1 MSWSDCL
8 LNPVSCVVS
17 DVGNSA
23 ANSVWES
30 FLKWTAN
37 GLGDLAATV
46 FQTFSSST
54 TPRFDQDWW
63 QTNLSLIVTISLPIL
78 VILFVLQCIS
88 AMIHREPGR
97 LGRALVGALI
107 GTAGV
112 PLAVAVISTC
122 GSAVDE
128 ISLAILGNRA
138 TADGMKRL
146 TDISSLLTAASLGGF
161 LLLAVLLA
169 LLSLF
174 ALYFVLLFIEVAL
187 VAFVVFAPL
196 AMASWTWSATR
207 HWLRRWIEVI
217 GALLFAKIP
226 MAVVFALGLSATG
239 AADQG
244 NNPANLSTF
253 LAGVLL
259 VAMAAFAPAAT
270 FSFIH
275 WAGDQ
280 GHSAARAIRQGS
292 VGTAAAKEGVEKA
305 QHLGAEHFGG
315 SDGKDESP
323 VVGNDADRIDNDEAI
338 IDRAETDASN
348 PPRTPPDRGSADTD
362 APTSETAPD
371 VAQQTPAPTPPPTG
385 GGEGA
390 TAIAVSTSEVSV
402 DTAPPTGDSSPSAPP
417 DDSTSDSRED
427 RG

>member
-17 DVGNSA
+17 DVGGSA

-46 FQTFSSST
+46 FQTFGSGT

-63 QTNLSLIVTISLPIL
+63 QSNLSLIVTISLPIL

-97 LGRALVGALI
+97 LGRALLGALV

-112 PLAVAVISTC
+112 PLAVAVISSC
-122 GSAVDE
+122 GAAVDE

-138 TADGMKRL
+138 TAEGMKRL
-146 TDISSLLTAASLGGF
+146 IDISSLLTTVSLGGF

-187 VAFVVFAPL
+187 VATVVFAPL
-196 AMASWTWSATR
+196 AMASWTWSATQ

-275 WAGDQ
+275 WADDQ

-292 VGTAAAKEGVEKA
+292 IGATAAKEGVEKA
-305 QHLGAEHFGG
+305 HHWGAEHFGASG
-315 SDGKDESP
+315 DKGESP
-323 VVGNDADRIDNDEAI
+323 VVGNDADQVDDSEAI
-338 IDRAETDASN
+338 IDRAEADASSPAGTSSDRGGGDTDAS
-348 PPRTPPDRGSADTD
+348 
-362 APTSETAPD
+362 TSETAPD
-371 VAQQTPAPTPPPTG
+371 VTQQAAAPAPSPSG
-385 GGEGA
+385 GGEGS
-390 TAIAVSTSEVSV
+390 TAIAVSSSEVSV
-402 DTAPPTGDSSPSAPP
+402 GTSPTGDAPP
-417 DDSTSDSRED
+417 GTPPNDSTSDSRED

>member
-23 ANSVWES
+23 ASSVWES
-30 FLKWTAN
+30 FLKWTAS

-46 FQTFSSST
+46 FQTFSSGT

-63 QTNLSLIVTISLPIL
+63 QTNLSLIVTVSLPIL

-112 PLAVAVISTC
+112 PLAVAVISSC
-122 GSAVDE
+122 GAVVDE

-138 TADGMKRL
+138 TADGIKRL

-161 LLLAVLLA
+161 LLIAVLLA

-187 VAFVVFAPL
+187 VASVVFAPL

-226 MAVVFALGLSATG
+226 MATVFALGLSATG

-280 GHSAARAIRQGS
+280 GHSAARAIRQGAI
-292 VGTAAAKEGVEKA
+292 GATAAKEGVEKA
-305 QHLGAEHFGG
+305 QHWGAEHFGTSG
-315 SDGKDESP
+315 DQEESP
-323 VVGNDADRIDNDEAI
+323 VVGDDTDHADQSI
-338 IDRAETDASN
+338 IDRAEADASS
-348 PPRTPPDRGSADTD
+348 PAESTSGGGDAESDASTAAPESA
-362 APTSETAPD
+362 
-371 VAQQTPAPTPPPTG
+371 QPAPAAPSG

-390 TAIAVSTSEVSV
+390 TAIAVSSSEVSV
-402 DTAPPTGDSSPSAPP
+402 DGAPPGDTTTDSPRN
-417 DDSTSDSRED
+417 DSTNDSRED

>member
-1 MSWSDCL
+1 M
-8 LNPVSCVVS
+8 
-17 DVGNSA
+17 
-23 ANSVWES
+23 
-30 FLKWTAN
+30 
-37 GLGDLAATV
+37 
-46 FQTFSSST
+46 FQTFSSGT

-63 QTNLSLIVTISLPIL
+63 QTNLNLIVTVSLPIL
-78 VILFVLQCIS
+78 VALFVLQCIS
-88 AMIHREPGR
+88 AVTHREPAR
-97 LGRALVGALI
+97 LGRALLGAVI

-112 PLAVAVISTC
+112 PLAVAVISSC
-122 GSAVDE
+122 GAVADE

-169 LLSLF
+169 LLALF
-174 ALYFVLLFIEVAL
+174 ALYFVLLLREVAL
-187 VAFVVFAPL
+187 VAFVVFAPIAL
-196 AMASWTWSATR
+196 ASWTWSSTR
-207 HWLRRWIEVI
+207 HWLRRWIEIV
-217 GALLFAKIP
+217 GALLFSKIA
-226 MAVVFALGLSATG
+226 MAVIFALGLSATG

-280 GHSAARAIRQGS
+280 GHSAARAIQQGS
-292 VGTAAAKEGVEKA
+292 VGPAAAREGVEKA
-305 QHLGAEHFGG
+305 QHWGAEHFGT
-315 SDGKDESP
+315 SLDKTESP
-323 VVGNDADRIDNDEAI
+323 VVGDDTDYVDEDEAI
-338 IDRAETDASN
+338 IDRAEADASSTGDTPSPMTGGPDTSN
-348 PPRTPPDRGSADTD
+348 PAA
-362 APTSETAPD
+362 APTDGQPGASTAP
-371 VAQQTPAPTPPPTG
+371 PPSG

-390 TAIAVSTSEVSV
+390 TAVAVATSEASV
-402 DTAPPTGDSSPSAPP
+402 DGSPAGEASPGVPDTNSNTDTG
-417 DDSTSDSRED
+417 ED

>member
-17 DVGNSA
+17 DVGGSA

-30 FLKWTAN
+30 FLKWTAS

-97 LGRALVGALI
+97 LGRALIGALI

-112 PLAVAVISTC
+112 PLAVAVISSC
-122 GSAVDE
+122 GSVVDE

-146 TDISSLLTAASLGGF
+146 TDISSLLTGASLGGF

-187 VAFVVFAPL
+187 VASVVFAPI
-196 AMASWTWSATR
+196 AMVSWTWSATR

-217 GALLFAKIP
+217 GALLVAKIP

-244 NNPANLSTF
+244 SNPANLSTF

-292 VGTAAAKEGVEKA
+292 AGTAAAKEGVEKA
-305 QHLGAEHFGG
+305 QHWGAEHFGASG
-315 SDGKDESP
+315 DKEESP
-323 VVGNDADRIDNDEAI
+323 IVGNDADQVDNDEAI
-338 IDRAETDASN
+338 IDRAEADASI
-348 PPRTPPDRGSADTD
+348 PAGTPSDRGGGEPDPSK
-362 APTSETAPD
+362 SETAPD
-371 VAQQTPAPTPPPTG
+371 VAKQAPAPALSPSG

-390 TAIAVSTSEVSV
+390 TAIAVSSSEVSV
-402 DTAPPTGDSSPSAPP
+402 DSAPTGDASPGTPRN
-417 DDSTSDSRED
+417 DSTSDSRED